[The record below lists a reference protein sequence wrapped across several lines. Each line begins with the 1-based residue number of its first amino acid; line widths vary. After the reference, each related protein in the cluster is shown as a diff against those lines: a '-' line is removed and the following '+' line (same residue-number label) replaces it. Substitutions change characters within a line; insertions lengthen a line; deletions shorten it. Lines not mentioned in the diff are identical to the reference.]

1 MSVTASSLSLD
12 PALLARIADLELAAR
27 LIVEGARL
35 GSHRSPFT
43 GTGAEFQQMRPY
55 LPGDDLK
62 HLDWKHYA
70 RTDRLFTRVYR
81 ETTEWPVML
90 AIDTSRSMAFVDD
103 HGMSKLRMGTLLAAA
118 LTYLLVHQGEA
129 VGLVTHPPSPRT
141 AARQGGAAIGD
152 ALPARTGRPHLVRML
167 GLLSRAQA
175 GGGTDLAGAIRR
187 AAARLGRRGCLAL
200 ISDLYGADDMHQA
213 LREVRRMGHE
223 VVVFHVLS
231 PQERS
236 LDGSG
241 DVEFVDLETGER
253 LVASTPAIRDAYA
266 ARVAS
271 FIAEQRAFATA
282 EGITF
287 VDASTDRPIDVVLR
301 AFTQQRAPQAGGGR

>member
-1 MSVTASSLSLD
+1 MSAGSSHVSLD

-35 GSHRSPFT
+35 GAHRSPFT

-81 ETTEWPVML
+81 ETTEWPVVIAL
-90 AIDTSRSMAFVDD
+90 DTSRSMAYADD
-103 HGMSKLRMGTLLAAA
+103 RGVSKLQVGTLIAAA
-118 LTYLLVHQGEA
+118 LTYVLVQQGEA
-129 VGLVTHPPSPRT
+129 VGLVTHGT
-141 AARQGGAAIGD
+141 DTGV

-167 GLLSRAQA
+167 GALSRVQA
-175 GGGTDLAGAIRR
+175 DGGTDLGGAIRR
-187 AAARLGRRGCLAL
+187 AAARLGRRGCVAL
-200 ISDLYGADDMHQA
+200 ISDLYGSDDIEPA
-213 LREVRRMGHE
+213 LREARRMGHE
-223 VVVFHVLS
+223 VAVFQVLT
-231 PQERS
+231 PEERTLPS
-236 LDGSG
+236 RG

-253 LVASTPAIRDAYA
+253 LIANTPAIRDAYRE
-266 ARVAS
+266 RVAA
-271 FIAEQRAFATA
+271 FIDHVRRFATA

-287 VDASTDRPIDVVLR
+287 VEAGTDRPVDEVLR
-301 AFTQQRAPQAGGGR
+301 AFTHQRAPQAGGAR

>member
-1 MSVTASSLSLD
+1 VSVAASPLSLD

-43 GTGAEFQQMRPY
+43 GSGAEFQQMRPY

-81 ETTEWPVML
+81 ETTEWPVMI
-90 AIDTSRSMAFVDD
+90 AIDTSGSMAFVDGQ
-103 HGMSKLRMGTLLAAA
+103 GMGKLRMGVLLAAA

-129 VGLVTHPPSPRT
+129 VGLVAH
-141 AARQGGAAIGD
+141 GAAIGD
-152 ALPARTGRPHLVRML
+152 ALPARTGRPHMVRVL
-167 GLLSRAQA
+167 GLLSRITAA
-175 GGGTDLAGAIRR
+175 GGTDLASGIRR

-200 ISDLYGADDMHQA
+200 ISDLYGTDDMHAA

-223 VVVFHVLS
+223 VVMFHVLS

-236 LDGSG
+236 LDAAG
-241 DVEFVDLETGER
+241 DVEFVDLETDER
-253 LVASTPAIRDAYA
+253 LVASTPAIREAYA
-266 ARVAS
+266 ARVAA

-287 VDASTDRPIDVVLR
+287 VEAGTDRPIDVVLR
-301 AFTQQRAPQAGGGR
+301 AFTEQRAPQAGRGH

>member
-1 MSVTASSLSLD
+1 MSVPTSPLSLD

-43 GTGAEFQQMRPY
+43 GSGAEFQQMRPY

-90 AIDTSRSMAFVDD
+90 AIDTSRSMAFVD
-103 HGMSKLRMGTLLAAA
+103 HQGMSKLRMGALLAAA

-129 VGLVTHPPSPRT
+129 VGLVTHPPPPAAS
-141 AARQGGAAIGD
+141 ARQGGADTGD

-167 GLLSRAQA
+167 GLLSRIRA

-200 ISDLYGADDMHQA
+200 ISDLYGADDMHHA

-231 PQERS
+231 PQERR
-236 LDGSG
+236 LEASG
-241 DVEFVDLETGER
+241 DVEFVDLETDER
-253 LVASTPAIRDAYA
+253 LIANAPTIRDVYA
-266 ARVAS
+266 ARVAA

-287 VDASTDRPIDVVLR
+287 VQAGTDRPIDLVLR

>member
-1 MSVTASSLSLD
+1 VSVPTSPLSLD

-90 AIDTSRSMAFVDD
+90 AIDTSRSMAFVDH
-103 HGMSKLRMGTLLAAA
+103 HGMSKLRMGALLAAA

-129 VGLVTHPPSPRT
+129 VGIVTYPPAPDASTRY
-141 AARQGGAAIGD
+141 GGAGTSA
-152 ALPARTGRPHLVRML
+152 ALPARTGRPHMVRML
-167 GLLSRAQA
+167 GLLSRLTAA
-175 GGGTDLAGAIRR
+175 GQTDLAGGIRQ
-187 AAARLGRRGCLAL
+187 AAARLGRRGCLAV
-200 ISDLYGADDMHQA
+200 ISDLYGAEDMHQA

-223 VVVFHVLS
+223 VVLFHVLS
-231 PQERS
+231 PQERH
-236 LDGSG
+236 LDVAG
-241 DVEFVDLETGER
+241 DVEFVDLETEER
-253 LVASTPAIRDAYA
+253 LVAHTPAIREAYA
-266 ARVAS
+266 ARVAA
-271 FIAEQRAFATA
+271 FIAQQRDFAMT
-282 EGITF
+282 EGIAF
-287 VDASTDRPIDVVLR
+287 VDAGTDRPADVVLR
-301 AFTQQRAPQAGGGR
+301 TFTQQRAPQAGGGR

>member
-1 MSVTASSLSLD
+1 MSVPASPLSLD

-90 AIDTSRSMAFVDD
+90 AIDTSRSMAFVD
-103 HGMSKLRMGTLLAAA
+103 HNGMSKLRMGALLAAA
-118 LTYLLVHQGEA
+118 MTYLLVHQGEA
-129 VGLVTHPPSPRT
+129 VGLVTHPAPPRG
-141 AARQGGAAIGD
+141 AARQGGADIGD

-167 GLLSRAQA
+167 GLLSRITAA
-175 GGGTDLAGAIRR
+175 GGTDLAGAIRR

-200 ISDLYGADDMHQA
+200 ISDLYGADDTHQA

-231 PQERS
+231 PEERR
-236 LDGSG
+236 LDGPG
-241 DVEFVDLETGER
+241 DVEFIDLETDER
-253 LVASTPAIRDAYA
+253 LVASTPAIREAYA
-266 ARVAS
+266 ARVAA
-271 FIAEQRAFATA
+271 FIAQQREFAVA
-282 EGITF
+282 EGIAF
-287 VDASTDRPIDVVLR
+287 VDAGTDRPIDVVLR
-301 AFTQQRAPQAGGGR
+301 TFTQQRAPQAGGGR

>member
-1 MSVTASSLSLD
+1 MSVPASSLSLD

-90 AIDTSRSMAFVDD
+90 AIDTSRSMAFGEDR
-103 HGMSKLRMGTLLAAA
+103 GMSKLRVGTLLAAA

-129 VGLVTHPPSPRT
+129 VGLVTHALPPKAS
-141 AARQGGAAIGD
+141 ALQGGAATGD

-167 GLLSRAQA
+167 GLLSRITAA
-175 GGGTDLAGAIRR
+175 GGTDLAGAIRR

-231 PQERS
+231 PEERS
-236 LDGSG
+236 LQGPG

-253 LVASTPAIRDAYA
+253 LVANTPAIREAYA
-266 ARVAS
+266 ARLAA

-287 VDASTDRPIDVVLR
+287 VEAGTDRPIDVVLR
-301 AFTQQRAPQAGGGR
+301 TFTQQRAPQAGGGR